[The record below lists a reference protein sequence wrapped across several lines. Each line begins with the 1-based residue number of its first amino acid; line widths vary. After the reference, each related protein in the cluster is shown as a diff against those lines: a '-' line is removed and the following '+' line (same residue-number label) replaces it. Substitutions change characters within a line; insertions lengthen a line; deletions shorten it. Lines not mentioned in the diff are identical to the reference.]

1 MKSKR
6 NITEM
11 ETRDSRTLA
20 SEFVKLYNKKDISS
34 IKSMFNQMTNNQF
47 GDFIDM
53 LDLKHGGEYSKMA
66 EKLYND
72 SISSTNITNE
82 RKQKMRKEKLIES
95 AVRKIV
101 KKVRLS
107 EGMPAHIKDDLLAG
121 ITFEE
126 LIITLQSNEP
136 EINEKVV
143 QRVFSELVKD
153 AVENAKEELRYN
165 MQMIIKQ
172 ANAN

>member
-1 MKSKR
+1 MKS
-6 NITEM
+6 
-11 ETRDSRTLA
+11 
-20 SEFVKLYNKKDISS
+20 NK
-34 IKSMFNQMTNNQF
+34 Q
-47 GDFIDM
+47 
-53 LDLKHGGEYSKMA
+53 
-66 EKLYND
+66 
-72 SISSTNITNE
+72 
-82 RKQKMRKEKLIES
+82 KLIES

-107 EGMPAHIKDDLLAG
+107 EGMPTHIKDDLLAG

-143 QRVFSELVKD
+143 QRVFSELVRD
-153 AVENAKEELRYN
+153 AVQSAKEELRDN

-172 ANAN
+172 ANGR

>member
-11 ETRDSRTLA
+11 ETRDSHTLA
-20 SEFVKLYNKKDISS
+20 SEFVKLYNNKDISS

-53 LDLKHGGEYSKMA
+53 LDLKHGDTYSKMA

-72 SISSTNITNE
+72 SISSANITNE
-82 RKQKMRKEKLIES
+82 RRQEMRNEKLIES

-107 EGMPAHIKDDLLAG
+107 EGMPTHIKDDLLAG

-143 QRVFSELVKD
+143 QRVFSELVRD
-153 AVENAKEELRYN
+153 AVQNAKEELSDN

-172 ANAN
+172 ANGR

>member
-1 MKSKR
+1 M
-6 NITEM
+6 
-11 ETRDSRTLA
+11 
-20 SEFVKLYNKKDISS
+20 
-34 IKSMFNQMTNNQF
+34 
-47 GDFIDM
+47 
-53 LDLKHGGEYSKMA
+53 DLKHGGTYSKMA

-82 RKQKMRKEKLIES
+82 RKYKMRKEKLIES
-95 AVRKIV
+95 AVRKIA

-107 EGMPAHIKDDLLAG
+107 EGMPMHIKDDLLAG

-143 QRVFSELVKD
+143 QRVFSELVRD
-153 AVENAKEELRYN
+153 AVQNAKEELRDN

-172 ANAN
+172 ANGR